1 MASSRVKMSTGTG
14 WVKRGGV
21 GGKGRT
27 EQSRERIRVDGAT
40 TSVTRNL

>member
-14 WVKRGGV
+14 WVKRSGV
-21 GGKGRT
+21 GGQGRT
-27 EQSRERIRVDGAT
+27 EQSRERIRVGGAT